1 MTQGDKNNKFFHHT
15 TLVRRRTNKIGRIR
29 GSDGIWIQGEIKV
42 SQEIHTFYQSLF
54 TSDRD
59 QGGDWDF
66 PESVISCI
74 PNQVS
79 ESMNS
84 HLTGLATPEEVKFVT
99 FQLGGEG
106 SGTRWIYGGLFLK
119 ELERNRLKH
128 RHFRKIFPDD
138 RYYAIFP

>member
-29 GSDGIWIQGEIKV
+29 GSDRIWIQGEIKV

-99 FQLGGEG
+99 FQLGGRG
-106 SGTRWIYGGLFLK
+106 IRDQMDLRGPFFKRIG
-119 ELERNRLKH
+119 
-128 RHFRKIFPDD
+128 
-138 RYYAIFP
+138 A

>member
-59 QGGDWDF
+59 PGGDWDF

-84 HLTGLATPEEVKFVT
+84 HLTGLATLEEVKFVT
-99 FQLGGEG
+99 FQLGGRG
-106 SGTRWIYGGLFLK
+106 IRDQMDLRGPFFKRIG
-119 ELERNRLKH
+119 
-128 RHFRKIFPDD
+128 
-138 RYYAIFP
+138 A